1 MHYSA
6 RTLKKL
12 AKSTWQGE
20 PAFTF
25 SYKRH
30 LNNLVAPAAPGR
42 LAEQQSL
49 YAWDASRYRF
59 ACSLLLKAGVSFGP
73 VPLAIE
79 PDHF

>member
-12 AKSTWQGE
+12 AKPTWQAG
-20 PAFTF
+20 PALIF

-30 LNNLVAPAAPGR
+30 LNNLVAPIAPGR
-42 LAEQQSL
+42 MAEQQSL
-49 YAWDASRYRF
+49 YAWNASRYRL
-59 ACSLLLKAGVSFGP
+59 ACSLLLKAGLPFAP
-73 VPLAIE
+73 VPLVIE